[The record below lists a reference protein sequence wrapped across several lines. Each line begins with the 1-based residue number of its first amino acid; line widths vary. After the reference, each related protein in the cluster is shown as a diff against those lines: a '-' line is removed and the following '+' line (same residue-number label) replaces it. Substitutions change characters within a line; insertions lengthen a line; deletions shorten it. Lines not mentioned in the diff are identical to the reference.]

1 MTDMLDRIQPHG
13 SGNRQTMAAP
23 VASPGAGGRAGGDA
37 PPLFQ
42 KKRFRLDPVL
52 TIAGLMALLLLAA
65 ALLAPVLAPFD
76 PDAQRLLAR
85 LRPPVGFERHDARYL
100 LGSDQL
106 GRDLL
111 SRCLYGLRLTLLIAL
126 FGAVLGL
133 LIGATL
139 GLTAGMLGGWVDAL
153 IMGVCDVMIS
163 IPFTLVALLVV
174 AIAGASTPVL
184 VVVLGLAYWA
194 QFARLIRAQV
204 LTIRELPY
212 IEAARAAG
220 ASERRI
226 AWRHVA
232 PNIMSPVIVMF
243 TLNISNLI
251 LLESALS
258 FLGLGVQPPTATL
271 GSMVGQGR
279 DYMPTAP
286 WIVAAPAVLIMLVT
300 LTVMLLGDWLRDH
313 LDVRLRER

>member
-1 MTDMLDRIQPHG
+1 MTDLANPNPLI
-13 SGNRQTMAAP
+13 SKP
-23 VASPGAGGRAGGDA
+23 VDSARAKRGGRRRRIDFVI
-37 PPLFQ
+37 L
-42 KKRFRLDPVL
+42 L
-52 TIAGLMALLLLAA
+52 AGLAGVLLLTA
-65 ALLAPVLAPFD
+65 ALFAPYLAPFD

-85 LRPPVGFERHDARYL
+85 LKPPIGFERADARYL

-126 FGAVLGL
+126 FGAFLGL
-133 LIGATL
+133 VIGAVA
-139 GLTAGMLGGWVDAL
+139 GLAAGMLGGLTDAL
-153 IMGVCDVMIS
+153 VMGLCDVKIS
-163 IPFTLVALLVV
+163 MPFTLVALLVI
-174 AIAGASTPVL
+174 AIAGASTSVL
-184 VVVLGLAYWA
+184 VCVLGLAYWA

-220 ASERRI
+220 ASGWRI
-226 AWRHVA
+226 ATRHVL
-232 PNIMSPVIVMF
+232 PNIASPVIVMF

-286 WIVAAPAVLIMLVT
+286 WIVASPGLLIMLVA
-300 LTVMLLGDWLRDH
+300 LTVMLIGDWLRDRF
-313 LDVRLRER
+313 DVRLRER